1 MQLVLEQ
8 CFAITH
14 HLDFTLKC
22 CHSCNYAMCYVVRKA
37 VLELGVSEQ
46 SKSALA
52 DAAGSQP
59 KYSLMP

>member
-1 MQLVLEQ
+1 MQLMLEQ

-14 HLDFTLKC
+14 HLDFTLKY

-52 DAAGSQP
+52 DVAGN
-59 KYSLMP
+59 